1 MWKQQISGMYK
12 LKEKYQYPNSAFIT
26 CFMFLYFN
34 KQKLNEEYI
43 NQAYQYNNIPKATA
57 STNSKNAL
65 LCFFGNRK
73 MRNFS

>member
-34 KQKLNEEYI
+34 KQKLNDKPI
-43 NQAYQYNNIPKATA
+43 RSI
-57 STNSKNAL
+57 S
-65 LCFFGNRK
+65 
-73 MRNFS
+73 